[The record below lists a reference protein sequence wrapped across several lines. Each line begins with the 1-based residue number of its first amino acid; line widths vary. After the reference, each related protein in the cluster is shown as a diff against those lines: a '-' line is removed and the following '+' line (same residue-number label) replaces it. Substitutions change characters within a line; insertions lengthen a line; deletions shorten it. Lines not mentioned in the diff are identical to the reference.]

1 MSTRTVFEV
10 TGKDGEKD
18 FKDYLSVKFDAQS
31 GSVKTDELVVPLD
44 TELTVTEVYSG
55 NYKPAAPKTV
65 KPADLITTD
74 AEGKILDEPYYEV
87 EFENKLVRHNSTKG
101 IINKYSKYAGDNF
114 RIVERVGA
122 ED

>member
-1 MSTRTVFEV
+1 M
-10 TGKDGEKD
+10 
-18 FKDYLSVKFDAQS
+18 
-31 GSVKTDELVVPLD
+31 
-44 TELTVTEVYSG
+44 YSD

-65 KPADLITTD
+65 KPEDLITTD

-101 IINKYSKYAGDNF
+101 IINKYAKDADGNF
-114 RIVERVGA
+114 RIEERVGA